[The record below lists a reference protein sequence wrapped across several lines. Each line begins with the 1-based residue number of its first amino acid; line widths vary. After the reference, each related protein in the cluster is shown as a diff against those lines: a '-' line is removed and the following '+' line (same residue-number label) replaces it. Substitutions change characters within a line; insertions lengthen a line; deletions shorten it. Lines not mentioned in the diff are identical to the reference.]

1 MKWKSLMMPKGIQI
15 ENPDNVPNYGRV
27 IVEPLERGWGHTIG
41 NAMRRILLSS
51 LQGAAVVSVRI
62 DGVQHEYSTIDGV
75 VEDVIDIILNIK
87 QIRLKLLAD
96 EETTL
101 RLDVSGEGKVKA
113 SDIEKNPD
121 VEILNPDLH
130 IATINADAKLK
141 IDMHV
146 TAGRGY
152 VSAEQNRRDDDPA
165 GTMPVDALFSPVTK
179 VNYVVENAR
188 VGQRTDLD
196 KIIMDVWTD
205 SSISVEDA
213 MGYTAKLLYD
223 HLEVFINFEGELE
236 PVEVVVRDEKMEKL
250 RQLLRMRVDELELS
264 VRSANCLRAA
274 NIHTLAD
281 LVRNQEADMLK
292 YKNFGRKSLIELN
305 QVLGNLG
312 LSFGMDVESIVDKE
326 EKAPEAG

>member
-27 IVEPLERGWGHTIG
+27 IVEPLERGWGHTVG
-41 NAMRRILLSS
+41 NSMRRILLSS
-51 LQGAAVVSVRI
+51 LQGAAAVSVRI
-62 DGVQHEYSTIDGV
+62 DGAQHEYSTIEGV
-75 VEDVIDIILNIK
+75 VEDVTDIILNIK

-101 RLDVSGEGKVKA
+101 RLEVSGEGEVKA

-130 IATINADAKLK
+130 IATINKDAKLK
-141 IDMHV
+141 IEMHV
-146 TAGRGY
+146 TDGRGY
-152 VSAEQNRRDDDPA
+152 VSAEQNRREEDPV
-165 GTMPVDALFSPVTK
+165 GTIPIDSLFSPVTK
-179 VNYVVENAR
+179 VNYVVENTR

-205 SSISVEDA
+205 GSITVEDA
-213 MGYTAKLLYD
+213 IGYASKLYYD

-236 PVEVVVRDEKMEKL
+236 PVELIVRDEKIEKL
-250 RQLLRMRVDELELS
+250 RQLLKMRVDELELS

-274 NIHTLAD
+274 NIHSLAD
-281 LVRNQEADMLK
+281 LVRNQETDMLK

-312 LSFGMDVESIVDKE
+312 LTFGMDVENIVGKE
-326 EKAPEAG
+326 EPAAAE

>member
-1 MKWKSLMMPKGIQI
+1 MKWKSLMLPKGIQI
-15 ENPDNVPNYGRV
+15 ENPDNVPNFGRV

-41 NAMRRILLSS
+41 NALRRILLSS
-51 LQGAAVVSVRI
+51 LQGATVVSVRI

-75 VEDVIDIILNIK
+75 VEDVTDIILNVK

-101 RLDVSGEGKVKA
+101 RLDVKGEGDVKA

-121 VEILNPDLH
+121 VEILTPDLH
-130 IATINADAKLK
+130 IATINGDARLK
-141 IDMHV
+141 AEMHV
-146 TAGRGY
+146 LAGHGY

-165 GTMPVDALFSPVTK
+165 GTIPVDALFSPVTK
-179 VNYVVENAR
+179 VNYVVENTR

-196 KIIMDVWTD
+196 KILMDVWTD
-205 SSISVEDA
+205 GSISVEDA
-213 MGYTAKLLYD
+213 MGYAAKLLYD

-250 RQLLRMRVDELELS
+250 RLLLKMRVDELELS

-274 NIHTLAD
+274 NIHSLAD

-305 QVLGNLG
+305 QVLANLG
-312 LSFGMDVESIVDKE
+312 LQFGMEVDSVIGKE
-326 EKAPEAG
+326 EKLEKA

>member
-62 DGVQHEYSTIDGV
+62 DKIQHEYSTIDGV

-87 QIRLKLLAD
+87 QIRLRLLAD

-141 IDMHV
+141 VEMHV
-146 TAGRGY
+146 MAGRGY
-152 VSAEQNRRDDDPA
+152 VPAEQNRRDDDPA
-165 GTMPVDALFSPVTK
+165 GTMPIDALFSPVTK

-196 KIIMDVWTD
+196 KIIMDIWTD
-205 SSISVEDA
+205 GSISVEDV
-213 MGYTAKLLYD
+213 MGYAAKLLYD

-236 PVEVVVRDEKMEKL
+236 PVEVVVRDEKMEKM
-250 RQLLRMRVDELELS
+250 RLLLKMRVDELELS

-312 LSFGMDVESIVDKE
+312 LSFGMEVESIIGKV
-326 EKAPEAG
+326 EKPAEA